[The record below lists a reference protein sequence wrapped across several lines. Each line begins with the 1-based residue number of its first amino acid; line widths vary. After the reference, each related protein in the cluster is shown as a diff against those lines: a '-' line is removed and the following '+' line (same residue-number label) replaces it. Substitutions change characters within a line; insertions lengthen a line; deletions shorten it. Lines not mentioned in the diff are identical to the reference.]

1 MNQQFFHLLNFVLVS
16 RLVYVF
22 EDAPISRRRFLAMV
36 LIQVV
41 GLLSF
46 EISITWGVLLVL
58 MIGQAILF
66 QRYET
71 RSGGSEGNRSFS
83 LLITIVLL
91 SVFFSPALC
100 IPFNPAPFGAID
112 RLGEYT
118 ILLLPFRAIRWE
130 HAGVVVM
137 GFLLVLNEANLFL
150 RSQLRRLNLAPRHNE
165 NAEEANDGLSEG
177 EYNTGRIIGMLERA
191 IIFVAVL
198 NNEVTAIGL
207 VLAAK
212 AFTRFKE
219 FESRRFAEYVL
230 IGTLLSAFIAVFV
243 AMIVRGI
250 VGG

>member
-22 EDAPISRRRFLAMV
+22 EDSPVSRRRFLSMV
-36 LIQVV
+36 LIQIV
-41 GLLSF
+41 GLFSF
-46 EISITWGVLLVL
+46 AVSITWGILLVL
-58 MIGQAILF
+58 MVGQAILF
-66 QRYET
+66 QVYET
-71 RSGGSEGNRSFS
+71 RTGSSEGTRSVS
-83 LLITIVLL
+83 LLVTIGLL

-100 IPFNPAPFGAID
+100 MPFNPAPFAAIG
-112 RLGEYT
+112 RLGEYS
-118 ILLLPFRAIRWE
+118 LLMLPFNSIRWE

-165 NAEEANDGLSEG
+165 NGEAAGDDLSEG
-177 EYNTGRIIGMLERA
+177 EYNTGRIIGMLERT

-198 NNEVTAIGL
+198 NNEVAAIGL

-230 IGTLLSAFIAVFV
+230 IGTLLSAFIAVGV
-243 AMIVRGI
+243 ALV
-250 VGG
+250 VKALV